1 MTRQSIF
8 RLCLSLLVS
17 VFCERG
23 FAARP
28 PKAFGA
34 EVSPLPTEAKDPAF
48 DKLLPPK
55 PTLEILSRGLRWAEG
70 LGWDKTNGCIFFTDV
85 GPRALFRW
93 KENKGVSQM
102 RFSTAISKAG
112 QNLFHGDGLLMDK
125 TGHIII
131 AGHSTRQ
138 IFRIE
143 NNLSFTT
150 LADKFDGKRLNSPN
164 DLAMDSTGNL
174 FFTDPPYGLAG
185 KNESPD
191 KELGFNGVY
200 RLSSSGELTVLTR
213 GLTWP
218 NGIALSPDEKT
229 LYVSVSDEQKPVVM
243 AYDLN
248 ADGTTGKGR
257 IFFNAAPFAKAKQ
270 GLPNGLKVDRD
281 GNIFLAGPGGIFV
294 LSQQGKL
301 LGRIFIAA
309 YTTNCAWG
317 DDGTTLYVTTAHT
330 LCRFKTNTKGAG
342 F

>member
-1 MTRQSIF
+1 M
-8 RLCLSLLVS
+8 
-17 VFCERG
+17 
-23 FAARP
+23 
-28 PKAFGA
+28 
-34 EVSPLPTEAKDPAF
+34 
-48 DKLLPPK
+48 
-55 PTLEILSRGLRWAEG
+55 SRGLGWGEG
-70 LGWDKTNGCIFFTDV
+70 LGWDKTNECVFFTDV
-85 GPRALFRW
+85 RRGALFRW
-93 KENKGVSQM
+93 RENKGISQM
-102 RFSTAISKAG
+102 RFSTASPKTN
-112 QNLFHGDGLLMDK
+112 QHPFHANGLMLDK
-125 TGHIII
+125 KTRHIIV
-131 AGHSTRQ
+131 AGHSTRR

-164 DLAMDSTGNL
+164 DLAMDSAGNL

-185 KNESPD
+185 KNESHD

-213 GLTWP
+213 DLTCP
-218 NGIALSPDEKT
+218 NGIGLSPDEKT

-243 AYDLN
+243 AYDLKAN
-248 ADGTTGKGR
+248 GTAGKGR
-257 IFFNAAPFAKAKQ
+257 IFFDAAPFAKAKQ

-294 LSQQGKL
+294 LSPQGKL

-317 DDGTTLYVTTAHT
+317 DDGTTLYVMTAHT
-330 LCRFKTNTKGAG
+330 LCRFKTTTKGAG